1 MQFDL
6 KNFLQNAK
14 TAYKTQFSVTF
25 SEDGV
30 GDFRVLQPAECTF
43 TAEPTEEGA
52 AMSLHVQAQV
62 EGECARCL
70 APVTESYDFTR
81 EYLVRMRDPDDPDF
95 ELPMDAEGCLDV
107 RELVY
112 QELIFEVP
120 RVLLCSPDCL
130 GLCPIC
136 GKKKADGCTC
146 RPAENSAPVDAR
158 LSILKQLLS

>member
-25 SEDGV
+25 SEDEF

-52 AMSLHVQAQV
+52 AMSLYVQAQV

-81 EYLVRMRDPDDPDF
+81 GVSG
-95 ELPMDAEGCLDV
+95 A
-107 RELVY
+107 
-112 QELIFEVP
+112 
-120 RVLLCSPDCL
+120 
-130 GLCPIC
+130 
-136 GKKKADGCTC
+136 
-146 RPAENSAPVDAR
+146 DAR
-158 LSILKQLLS
+158 TRTTRILNCLWMPKDAWMYGNLCIRN